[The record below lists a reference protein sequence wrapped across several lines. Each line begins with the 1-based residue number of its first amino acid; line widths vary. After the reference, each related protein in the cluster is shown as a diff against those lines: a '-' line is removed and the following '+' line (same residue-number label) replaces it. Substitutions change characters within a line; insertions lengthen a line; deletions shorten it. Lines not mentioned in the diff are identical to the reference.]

1 MGAALEA
8 ETEIAQVS
16 QTDSQLVIS
25 TTGIVA
31 NRAFPSTDPGPI
43 PVGGALNTYQLC
55 KKDTT

>member
-31 NRAFPSTDPGPI
+31 NRAGSNPR
-43 PVGGALNTYQLC
+43 GALNTYQLC